1 MASKSKPA
9 ASFKS
14 SKPRDRSTFRRLA
27 SGPLKALTAIGASDL
42 TARLGLAEPGQRL
55 IYEGAKAT
63 TRAVKTAA
71 NMIASSA
78 KEDPIRLAKRPAP
91 TLFDLAPTEE
101 QTLLIDTVRQFVDG
115 VLRPAAAEADRLMR
129 APDDLIERAHEL
141 ALPALSIPEALGG
154 AADAQSVVTNA
165 LIIEE
170 LARGDM
176 GLAHALLAPLA
187 VVHALVELGTNE
199 QQARY
204 LPHFLGERPYPAAFA
219 LLERRPL
226 FDPVAPRTGAIRTRD
241 GGWELHGVKSLV
253 PLGQTAALF
262 LVAADVRGAGPKL
275 FLVEQGTPGLSV
287 EAEPAMGLRAA
298 GLSRLRLEG
307 VRVPEDALLGVGTD
321 GEARASFERIV
332 DRARIGWG
340 AMATGTSRAVLEYVM
355 TYCNDRRAFGE
366 PISNRQSVAFMIAD
380 IAIELEGMRLLVHRA
395 ASLAERLDDVSRAAT
410 LARVQCAAKGM
421 KIGSDGVG
429 LLGGHGFIKDHPVE
443 RWYRDLCAIGVME
456 GALLA

>member
-1 MASKSKPA
+1 MTSKVDVSA
-9 ASFKS
+9 S
-14 SKPRDRSTFRRLA
+14 SKRKKRSDRSTFRRVA
-27 SGPLKALTAIGASDL
+27 AGPLKVLTAIGASDL

-55 IYEGAKAT
+55 IYEGAKAV
-63 TRAVKTAA
+63 TRVAKTAA
-71 NMIASSA
+71 GALASST
-78 KEDPIRLAKRPAP
+78 KESPVRLEKRPSSA
-91 TLFDLAPTEE
+91 LFDLAPTEE
-101 QTLLIDTVRQFVDG
+101 QQLLIDTVRQFADEV
-115 VLRPAAAEADRLMR
+115 VRPAAVEAERLMR
-129 APDDLIERAHEL
+129 APDEVLQRAQEL
-141 ALPALSIPEALGG
+141 ALPTLAVPEALGG
-154 AADAQSVVTNA
+154 AADALSVVTNV
-165 LIIEE
+165 LLIEE

-176 GLAHALLAPLA
+176 GLALAILAPLA
-187 VVHALVELGTNE
+187 VVHALVELGTKD
-199 QQARY
+199 QQAHY
-204 LPHFLGERPYPAAFA
+204 LPRFLGDQPYPAAFA
-219 LLERRPL
+219 LLEPRPL

-253 PLGQTAALF
+253 PLGQTAELF

-275 FLVEQGTPGLSV
+275 FLVERGTPGLSI

-307 VRVPEDALLGVGTD
+307 VRVAEDALVGVGTD

-340 AMATGTSRAVLEYVM
+340 AMAVGAGRAVLEYVM

-366 PISNRQSVAFMIAD
+366 PISNRQSVAFLIAD
-380 IAIELEGMRLLVHRA
+380 IGIELEGMRLLVHRA
-395 ASLAERLDDVSRAAT
+395 ASLAERSEEVSRAAT

-421 KIGSDGVG
+421 KIGTDGVG

-456 GALLA
+456 GGLLA